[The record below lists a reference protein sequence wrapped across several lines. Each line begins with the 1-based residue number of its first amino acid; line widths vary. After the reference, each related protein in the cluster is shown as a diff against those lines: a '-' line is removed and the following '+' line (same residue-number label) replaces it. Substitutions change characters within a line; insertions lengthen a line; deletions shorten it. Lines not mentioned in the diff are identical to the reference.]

1 LNKTLHIIAFDIP
14 YPANY
19 GGVIDVFYRVK
30 ALHELGVKITL
41 HCFEYGKRTQQ
52 IDLEKYCEKVY
63 YYPRK
68 KLVLEFWLPYIVSS
82 RRNASLLNNL
92 QADNAPILF
101 EAIHSCYFLNHP
113 TLSGRIKLV
122 RTHNI
127 EYDYYRLLAKSEK
140 NLLKKIY
147 FLAEALLLKG
157 FEQKLHQANHILAI
171 SEKDRIQLDS
181 IYGSKVQL
189 IPAFH
194 GNSSYNIKIGKGNFC
209 FYHGKLSVSEN
220 HQAAV
225 FLIEKVFNKSPH
237 ILKIAGDEFSPE
249 IRNAASQNRNIHL
262 LEGLTPAEIDNHI
275 QEAQINILPT
285 FQPTGIKLKLIN
297 VMFQGR
303 FVLVN
308 PQMVEGS
315 GLEKACII
323 VKNNNEFI
331 QKIDELMKLEFTT
344 DLLLE
349 RTKIIGSE
357 FDVLKNAQKIIQL
370 LP

>member
-1 LNKTLHIIAFDIP
+1 LTKTIHIIAFDIP
-14 YPANY
+14 FPANY

-63 YYPRK
+63 YYQRK
-68 KLVLEFWLPYIVSS
+68 KLVVEFWLPYVVSS
-82 RRNASLLNNL
+82 RKNASLLKNL

-101 EAIHSCYFLNHP
+101 EAIHCCYFLNQP
-113 TLSGRIKLV
+113 SLSHRIKLV

-127 EYDYYRLLAKSEK
+127 EHDYYKLLALSEK
-140 NLLKKIY
+140 KIAKKLY
-147 FLAEALLLKG
+147 FLAEAFLLKS
-157 FEQKLHQANHILAI
+157 FELKLHQANYILAI
-171 SEKDRIQLDS
+171 SEKDRIQLNG

-194 GNSSYNIKIGKGNFC
+194 GNSNYKIIMGKGNFC

-220 HQAAV
+220 QQAAI
-225 FLIEKVFNKSPH
+225 FLIEKVFNQSPY

-249 IRNAASQNRNIHL
+249 IRNAASQNSNIHL
-262 LEGLTPAEIDNHI
+262 LEGLTPIEIDKHI
-275 QEAQINILPT
+275 QEAHINILPT

-315 GLEKACII
+315 GLEDACII
-323 VKNNNEFI
+323 AKNNSEFI
-331 QKIDELMKLEFTT
+331 QKIDELMKQEFTT

-349 RTKIIGSE
+349 RAKIIGSE